1 MTEDAEFYRSY
12 QLMEILGCA
21 SIPELYRRV
30 GPAPN
35 YVSWLVYLERR
46 DELEQERLRAIMGG
60 NSAE

>member
-46 DELEQERLRAIMGG
+46 DELENERLKALYGG
-60 NSAE
+60 EQE

>member
-12 QLMEILGCA
+12 QLMEIFQCA
-21 SIPELYRRV
+21 SIGALYRRL

-60 NSAE
+60 NTE